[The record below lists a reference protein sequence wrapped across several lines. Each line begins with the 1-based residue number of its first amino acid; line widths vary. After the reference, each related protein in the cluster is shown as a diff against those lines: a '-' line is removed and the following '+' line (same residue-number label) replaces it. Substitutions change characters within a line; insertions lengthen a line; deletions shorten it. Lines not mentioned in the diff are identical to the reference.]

1 MNLVEKFKFIV
12 IFKTFLFSLI
22 VIWGGYNQ
30 YLNDT
35 YIDNEM
41 INNSFLEIGGIIF
54 GFFSIFY
61 FISSYLIYKQKKIGK
76 MMFSLSVFIF
86 VFLGFF
92 SELLSPNQFFMD
104 FFYLFIFY
112 IVSPIFFIIQGIVLS
127 MIYVKSSSKILFD

>member
-1 MNLVEKFKFIV
+1 MNLVGKFKLIV
-12 IFKTFLFSLI
+12 ILKTFLFSLI

-35 YIDNEM
+35 YIDTET
-41 INNSFLEIGGIIF
+41 INNSFFDIGGIIF

-104 FFYLFIFY
+104 FF
-112 IVSPIFFIIQGIVLS
+112 
-127 MIYVKSSSKILFD
+127 